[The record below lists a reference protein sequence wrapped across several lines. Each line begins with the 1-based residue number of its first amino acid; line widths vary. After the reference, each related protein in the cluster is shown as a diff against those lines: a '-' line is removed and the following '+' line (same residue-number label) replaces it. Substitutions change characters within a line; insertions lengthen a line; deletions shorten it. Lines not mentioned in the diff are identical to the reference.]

1 MSFQLDPIFDYQPVR
16 NLYTSCCKVE
26 EMEHEKK
33 QNNHKPVSY
42 KYLSRCA
49 YCTTFK
55 AQCQREKIEQGFYVY
70 KLLEVTLLLDRGVL
84 ELAYPG
90 L

>member
-1 MSFQLDPIFDYQPVR
+1 
-16 NLYTSCCKVE
+16 
-26 EMEHEKK
+26 MEHEKK

-55 AQCQREKIEQGFYVY
+55 AQCQREKTEQGFYVY

-90 L
+90 LWEWMDMVVVLYNVLPCVCSQLSGITL